1 MGGTAPAPR
10 SAVATTDDYYVVM
23 AVVSIRF
30 QDPAHHERL
39 KVAARRAGTAVS
51 PLAER
56 LIEEGLR
63 MEAHP
68 QIVFR
73 SGPAGRR
80 PTLVGGPEVVDVVG
94 AIVGGDV
101 PAAERRRRAAAV
113 LAISEAQVDAAM
125 AYYAEFTEEVDAEMV
140 ARRDE
145 ATAAEAA
152 WRRQRDLLGS

>member
-1 MGGTAPAPR
+1 
-10 SAVATTDDYYVVM
+10 M

-30 QDPAHHERL
+30 SDPVHRERL
-39 KVAARRAGTAVS
+39 RAAAARSGQAIS

-63 MEAHP
+63 MEDHP

-73 SGPAGRR
+73 PGPSGRR
-80 PTLVGGPEVVDVVG
+80 PALASGPEVADVVG

-101 PAAERRRRAAAV
+101 PTADRRQRAAEIMELTV
-113 LAISEAQVDAAM
+113 AQIDAAM
-125 AYYAEFTEEVDAEMV
+125 GYYAEFTAEVDAERA
-140 ARRDE
+140 ARVEE
-145 ATAAEAA
+145 ADAAEAA